1 MRSIFPSIPHLLSH
15 FHFTAIQ
22 DLKKKKNRGEN
33 LKETH
38 VIFYEYEKPKK
49 KKRKR
54 KKIETVAGCVG
65 VYGFQVWAAKF
76 AEEEEE
82 EAIAA
87 VMKMV
92 RTTERA
98 EVEIEMVVQKVCG
111 PHVAKILVGQS
122 FEVVF
127 KLEVRSYI

>member
-1 MRSIFPSIPHLLSH
+1 M
-15 FHFTAIQ
+15 
-22 DLKKKKNRGEN
+22 
-33 LKETH
+33 
-38 VIFYEYEKPKK
+38 
-49 KKRKR
+49 
-54 KKIETVAGCVG
+54 AGCVG

-76 AEEEEE
+76 AEEEEEE